1 MVPLFASECLLIN
14 APLCQKNFNASTLWI
29 YAKSSK
35 FFACYGRVGKDIDFS
50 IKFLSEIFKL
60 ALITSTI
67 GCSNHGIK
75 TFHNGS
81 ILQKHHGGPV
91 HKITEDDSHFQLCGR
106 HDHVSKMT
114 MLVRWSYE
122 NRKFI
127 GTNFGFHFPWA
138 DIQIVGWS
146 ISSTKTID
154 QSNLNTNLEKEPLL
168 TLFRLLIVPL
178 NNHGTEV
185 YRLMVGGIRVWW
197 VWRVQ
202 ECGAWIY
209 PARES

>member
-1 MVPLFASECLLIN
+1 MKIANSSAQISGFIFIFVFDLL
-14 APLCQKNFNASTLWI
+14 
-29 YAKSSK
+29 
-35 FFACYGRVGKDIDFS
+35 
-50 IKFLSEIFKL
+50 
-60 ALITSTI
+60 
-67 GCSNHGIK
+67 
-75 TFHNGS
+75 
-81 ILQKHHGGPV
+81 
-91 HKITEDDSHFQLCGR
+91 
-106 HDHVSKMT
+106 
-114 MLVRWSYE
+114 
-122 NRKFI
+122 
-127 GTNFGFHFPWA
+127 PWA

-209 PARES
+209 PARESELTVFWEDEEFWGVLW

>member
-1 MVPLFASECLLIN
+1 MRNFSEQIEPINKKALASFKNEALNGTRMVPLFASECLLIN

-35 FFACYGRVGKDIDFS
+35 FFACYGRVGKDIHFS

-127 GTNFGFHFPWA
+127 GTNFGFHFHFCFRPA
-138 DIQIVGWS
+138 SLSGY
-146 ISSTKTID
+146 
-154 QSNLNTNLEKEPLL
+154 SNSW
-168 TLFRLLIVPL
+168 LI
-178 NNHGTEV
+178 N
-185 YRLMVGGIRVWW
+185 
-197 VWRVQ
+197 
-202 ECGAWIY
+202 
-209 PARES
+209 